1 MRQLSP
7 SIDAALDTRAD
18 RITEARALVMTL
30 QRKVAALAN
39 SNLPSAH
46 KARSDLYRER
56 HKLLAL
62 EINRT

>member
-18 RITEARALVMTL
+18 RITEATGRVMKL
-30 QRKVAALAN
+30 QRKVAAFAN
-39 SNLPSAH
+39 SNLRSAH
-46 KARSDLYRER
+46 KARADLYVEL